1 MAGRNPEIKRRYFPA
16 VTAAPEAKI
25 SMKQQNIVRRIS
37 RLILIVLAAIWMLF
51 EDWVWDSILALM
63 ERVSRLKTVHR
74 LEVFI
79 ARQNQYLLLVFFCVP
94 FLIMIPAKVYGLYLI
109 ANGKFLRG
117 ITIFIVAK
125 GLITALITRLFVISK
140 DTLLSM
146 PAFAASYYW
155 FKDKKDWLYAEL
167 NRMPAW
173 LAAKRTLADL
183 RRRIKE
189 KLHSLRADR

>member
-1 MAGRNPEIKRRYFPA
+1 
-16 VTAAPEAKI
+16 
-25 SMKQQNIVRRIS
+25 MKQQHFVKRIS

-94 FLIMIPAKVYGLYLI
+94 FFIMIPAKVYGLYLI

>member
-1 MAGRNPEIKRRYFPA
+1 
-16 VTAAPEAKI
+16 
-25 SMKQQNIVRRIS
+25 MKQQNIVRRIS

>member
-1 MAGRNPEIKRRYFPA
+1 
-16 VTAAPEAKI
+16 
-25 SMKQQNIVRRIS
+25 
-37 RLILIVLAAIWMLF
+37 
-51 EDWVWDSILALM
+51 
-63 ERVSRLKTVHR
+63 
-74 LEVFI
+74 
-79 ARQNQYLLLVFFCVP
+79 
-94 FLIMIPAKVYGLYLI
+94 
-109 ANGKFLRG
+109 
-117 ITIFIVAK
+117 AK